1 MTPVLPLLVASLA
14 LLFAVVL
21 TVRYLD
27 ARSWHGSLLAIEL
40 LMPIG
45 LKTDDINCW
54 LNTVAAATH
63 GPRLALLPHPP
74 LVLEVVA
81 SAEGIRHVVLVPR
94 SFRATVLGG
103 LRAALPGVRLT
114 ETADYLATR
123 PLCTAAAEAVLT
135 NQRRQMSVPRSEGT
149 ATAVLATLQPLGEH
163 ETVVVQWTMTGA
175 GTPAPVPSLV
185 NRQHEDL
192 PAWLAGEELTDSEAI
207 RSARLKQ
214 TDAMFHAVL
223 RVGVAGA
230 NRAQASAIVGRVI
243 GQYRGLNAPG
253 VLLTKRWWLGP
264 RWAASRLT
272 RLSVP
277 VLGWPLLVSTRE
289 AAGLLPIPVGE
300 VALPGVALGLARQ
313 LPPPPG
319 MPTTGVH
326 IGGSNYPDMAVPLR
340 LTDVDRLQHLH
351 VIGPTGVGKSTLLAN
366 LILQDIAAGHGVVV
380 IDPKSDLVAEV
391 LARVPDARAKDII
404 VLDPASTER
413 PIGFNILQSAHDEQ
427 SRELVVDHVIHI
439 WHELYKDF
447 WGPRSEDVLRGALL
461 SLINTK
467 GANGEAFTLIE
478 TPELLTNTPFRKFV
492 TEQPGVPAGLESFW
506 SWYRGIPTWERL
518 KVIGPML
525 NKLRAATLR
534 TPIRLMLGQ
543 SEGLNLDRVLAERQV
558 LLAPLSAST
567 LGAETAG
574 LLGTLLLAALWQA
587 ILGRVVLAPAKR
599 RPVFVY
605 VDEAQAVLKLPV
617 DLADMLAQARGLGAG
632 FTLAHQH
639 LGQIDDKQVH
649 SALLGTVRSQ
659 IVFQCQRQD
668 AATLAP
674 SYAPRLMADDLMG
687 LAPYEIAVR
696 PCVHGQTLAPLTGT
710 TLPLPSVI
718 RDGAALAETSRQR
731 LGRPRNE
738 VEAALKVRGRAP
750 ESATDVSSGTSG
762 KATVFGRR
770 RKPKSGEGGA
780 R

>member
-14 LLFAVVL
+14 VLFVLVL

-27 ARSWHGSLLAIEL
+27 ARSWRRSLLAIEL

-81 SAEGIRHVVLVPR
+81 SAEGIRHVLLVPR

-135 NQRRQMSVPRSEGT
+135 KMSVPRSEGT

-289 AAGLLPIPVGE
+289 AAGLLPIPIGE

-380 IDPKSDLVAEV
+380 IDP
-391 LARVPDARAKDII
+391 
-404 VLDPASTER
+404 
-413 PIGFNILQSAHDEQ
+413 G
-427 SRELVVDHVIHI
+427 
-439 WHELYKDF
+439 
-447 WGPRSEDVLRGALL
+447 LRTSS
-461 SLINTK
+461 SLIRHR
-467 GANGEAFTLIE
+467 
-478 TPELLTNTPFRKFV
+478 P
-492 TEQPGVPAGLESFW
+492 S
-506 SWYRGIPTWERL
+506 
-518 KVIGPML
+518 GP
-525 NKLRAATLR
+525 
-534 TPIRLMLGQ
+534 
-543 SEGLNLDRVLAERQV
+543 
-558 LLAPLSAST
+558 SAST
-567 LGAETAG
+567 SCSQPMTNRAASWWWITSFTFGTSCTRTSGGRGAKTCYAGHCCRSSTPRERTA
-574 LLGTLLLAALWQA
+574 
-587 ILGRVVLAPAKR
+587 RRSRSSKR
-599 RPVFVY
+599 RN
-605 VDEAQAVLKLPV
+605 
-617 DLADMLAQARGLGAG
+617 
-632 FTLAHQH
+632 
-639 LGQIDDKQVH
+639 
-649 SALLGTVRSQ
+649 
-659 IVFQCQRQD
+659 C
-668 AATLAP
+668 
-674 SYAPRLMADDLMG
+674 
-687 LAPYEIAVR
+687 
-696 PCVHGQTLAPLTGT
+696 
-710 TLPLPSVI
+710 
-718 RDGAALAETSRQR
+718 
-731 LGRPRNE
+731 
-738 VEAALKVRGRAP
+738 
-750 ESATDVSSGTSG
+750 
-762 KATVFGRR
+762 
-770 RKPKSGEGGA
+770 
-780 R
+780 